1 MAMTKRDTTREWEL
15 LFEEQGEGIEVSE
28 LARILD
34 GYTVE
39 FPPEHIIERTI
50 ENCIAHVPQCV
61 SESSTL
67 KRVFHTLSLQA
78 EYVSKLFWLFSLLLF
93 ISGYVVTV
101 FDSISPYKTVLVL
114 SPMPFIFGMLEILR
128 STDSGMAEIE
138 LASKMSLPQI
148 MLARFVLIGS
158 YNVVLNTIISFGLY
172 YTFGIDLWKVLLFWV
187 VPFTW
192 ISSVMLFLA
201 SRFRGR
207 RLVPIAFLLWGAL
220 VIVILSYP
228 KTLPYLLSLND
239 TLFVLFGVVGLA
251 LLWIQSIQ
259 LRNRVERGIFVEI
272 AD

>member
-1 MAMTKRDTTREWEL
+1 VTKRDTIREWEL
-15 LFEEQGEGIEVSE
+15 LFKEQGEEIDVDE
-28 LARILD
+28 LARMLD

-50 ENCIAHVPQCV
+50 ENCVVYVPRYA
-61 SESSTL
+61 SESSKL
-67 KRVFHTLSLQA
+67 KRMFHTLSLQV
-78 EYVSKLFWLFSLLLF
+78 EYVSKWFWLFSLLLF
-93 ISGYVVTV
+93 VSGYLATV

-114 SPMPFIFGMLEILR
+114 SPTPFILGVLEILR
-128 STDSGMAEIE
+128 STDSGMAEME

-148 MLARFVLIGS
+148 MMARFVLIGS
-158 YNVVLNTIISFGLY
+158 YNVVLNAIISFGLY
-172 YTFGIDLWKVLLFWV
+172 WTFGIDLWEVLLFWV

-192 ISSVMLFLA
+192 MSSIMLFLA

-207 RLVPIAFLLWGAL
+207 RLVPIAVSVWGTG
-220 VIVILSYP
+220 IVGILSNP

-239 TLFVLFGVVGLA
+239 TLFVLFGVVGFG
-251 LLWIQSIQ
+251 LLCMQSIQ